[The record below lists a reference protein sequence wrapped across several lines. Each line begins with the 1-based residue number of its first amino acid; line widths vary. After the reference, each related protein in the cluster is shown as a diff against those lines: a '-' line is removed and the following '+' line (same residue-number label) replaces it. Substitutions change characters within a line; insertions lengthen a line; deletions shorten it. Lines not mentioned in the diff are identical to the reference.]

1 MAAQPLPFPDDGELA
16 ASQGLRTLESGD
28 DAAPAAT
35 APLNRLLAVNE
46 ELKALAA
53 LDWAAHVDANAKEA
67 VQGLEQIFRS
77 ATAIQVSVLGA
88 AETSGKWALDG
99 QRNFDSWV
107 SSQTGTTRGTAGRA
121 VKLSKTLQDDLPAT
135 RKALAEGS
143 ISSDHAQIIARRCT
157 KTDKHR
163 KRLADPRQGE
173 QFLIDHA
180 KQMDA
185 GKFSKVAHAWAI
197 ESDPKAAERQWRQE
211 SAKEEFTLAPVEDGF
226 HLAGW
231 LNPVNGAL
239 LQEALSSHMGRKA
252 ADDLRPINERRAE
265 GLISLAAQSLD
276 SGVKMPS
283 ARIRPH
289 LTVTMEYDTI
299 ERLVHASG
307 PLAPRSERS
316 CDGPEPFD
324 EGLWAQ
330 QWRPGD
336 DHVISTTLDYSK
348 LEGTA
353 PATLPDGTPIPHGVL
368 AKIACDSM
376 LTRVVFGAE
385 STVLDAGREERIF
398 PANQVRAIIA
408 RDRTCRYPGCDAGPG
423 FGEIHHS
430 LSWAKHNG
438 TTHVDLG
445 ILLCYFH
452 HGLVHERDIA
462 IRRKRGEWVFTTRHG
477 KTIHP
482 PGHRPPE
489 EGDPFSVLSA
499 PGSDSESWSETA
511 GNREVLADPERLS
524 RMPAQEP
531 GAQWEQPGL
540 YSCGPPPF

>member
-1 MAAQPLPFPDDGELA
+1 MAAQPLPFPDGGDFA
-16 ASQGLRTLESGD
+16 ASNGLPALESVES
-28 DAAPAAT
+28 AAT
-35 APLNRLLAVNE
+35 AAVDPLSRLLAVNE

-53 LDWAAHVDANAKEA
+53 VDWAAHVDANAKEA

-77 ATAIQVSVLGA
+77 TTAIQVSILGA
-88 AETSGKWALDG
+88 AETSGQWALDG
-99 QRNFDSWV
+99 QSTFDSWV

-173 QFLIDHA
+173 TFLIDNA

-185 GKFSKVAHAWAI
+185 GKFAKVADAWAI

-211 SAKEEFTLAPVEDGF
+211 SAKEEFILAPVEDGY

-231 LNPVNGAL
+231 LNSVNGAL

-252 ADDLRPINERRAE
+252 ADDLRPINERRVD

-276 SGVKMPS
+276 SGLKMPS

-299 ERLVHASG
+299 ERLVQASG
-307 PLAPRSERS
+307 PLAPQSDQG
-316 CDGPEPFD
+316 CGGTEPFD

-330 QWRPGD
+330 QWHPGD
-336 DHVISTTLDYSK
+336 DHVISTQLDFSK
-348 LEGTA
+348 LEGIA

-462 IRRKRGEWVFTTRHG
+462 ITRRRGEWVFTTRHG
-477 KTIHP
+477 KVIHP
-482 PGHRPPE
+482 PGHRPPNDV
-489 EGDPFSVLSA
+489 DPFTILAA
-499 PGSDSESWSETA
+499 PGSDSESWSESA
-511 GNREVLADPERLS
+511 QSGDALADPGRLS
-524 RMPAQEP
+524 SESTQEQTS
-531 GAQWEQPGL
+531 QWEQPGL
-540 YSCGPPPF
+540 YSSGPPPF

>member
-1 MAAQPLPFPDDGELA
+1 MAAEPLPFPDDGELA
-16 ASQGLRTLESGD
+16 ASKGL
-28 DAAPAAT
+28 PALVNEAT
-35 APLNRLLAVNE
+35 AASDPVSRLLAVNA
-46 ELKALAA
+46 ELKSLAA
-53 LDWAAHVDANAKEA
+53 IDWAAHVDANAKEA

-77 ATAIQVSVLGA
+77 TTAIQVSILGA

-99 QRNFDSWV
+99 QRTFDSWV

-163 KRLADPRQGE
+163 KRLTDPRQGE
-173 QFLIDHA
+173 TFLIDNA

-185 GKFSKVAHAWAI
+185 GKFAKVANAWAI

-211 SAKEEFTLAPVEDGF
+211 SAKEEVILAPVEDGY

-231 LNPVNGAL
+231 LNSVNGAL
-239 LQEALSSHMGRKA
+239 LQEALSAHMGRKA
-252 ADDLRPINERRAE
+252 ADDLRPINERRVD
-265 GLISLAAQSLD
+265 GLISLASQSLD
-276 SGVKMPS
+276 SGLKMPN

-289 LTVTMEYDTI
+289 LTLTMEYDTI
-299 ERLVHASG
+299 ERLVAASG
-307 PLAPRSERS
+307 PLAPQSAQGGE
-316 CDGPEPFD
+316 GTGQFD
-324 EGLWAQ
+324 EDLWAQ

-336 DHVISTTLDYSK
+336 DHVISTELDYSK
-348 LEGTA
+348 LEGVT

-398 PANQVRAIIA
+398 PAHQVRAIIA
-408 RDRTCRYPGCDAGPG
+408 RDRTCRYPGCDEGPG

-462 IRRKRGEWVFTTRHG
+462 ITRRRGEWVFTTRHG
-477 KTIHP
+477 KVIHP
-482 PGHRPPE
+482 PGHRPP
-489 EGDPFSVLSA
+489 GDADPFNVLAA
-499 PGSDSESWSETA
+499 PGSDSEIANNGEA
-511 GNREVLADPERLS
+511 RGDPGRLS
-524 RMPAQEP
+524 STSAQEQTS
-531 GAQWEQPGL
+531 QWEQPGF
-540 YSCGPPPF
+540 YSSGPPPF

>member
-1 MAAQPLPFPDDGELA
+1 IPLTILIRFTLSATPGNFLTRRHNFGAAVGTITRFGAAPAAASAKTLPMPRPRCQRLGADWGSKAPRDAEPPKPRTASLSVRYRTTLAIARMFYYTRGQKQSNEGHTMAAQPLPFPDDGELA
-16 ASQGLRTLESGD
+16 ASQGLRALESGD
-28 DAAPAAT
+28 DAATAAA

-53 LDWAAHVDANAKEA
+53 IDWAAHVDANAKEA

-121 VKLSKTLQDDLPAT
+121 VQRSKTLQDDLPAT

-185 GKFSKVAHAWAI
+185 GKFSKVANAWAI

-231 LNPVNGAL
+231 LHPVNGAL

-252 ADDLRPINERRAE
+252 ADDLRPINERRAD

-307 PLAPRSERS
+307 PLAPQS
-316 CDGPEPFD
+316 
-324 EGLWAQ
+324 
-330 QWRPGD
+330 
-336 DHVISTTLDYSK
+336 
-348 LEGTA
+348 
-353 PATLPDGTPIPHGVL
+353 
-368 AKIACDSM
+368 
-376 LTRVVFGAE
+376 
-385 STVLDAGREERIF
+385 
-398 PANQVRAIIA
+398 
-408 RDRTCRYPGCDAGPG
+408 DRTCD
-423 FGEIHHS
+423 
-430 LSWAKHNG
+430 G
-438 TTHVDLG
+438 T
-445 ILLCYFH
+445 
-452 HGLVHERDIA
+452 E
-462 IRRKRGEWVFTTRHG
+462 
-477 KTIHP
+477 
-482 PGHRPPE
+482 
-489 EGDPFSVLSA
+489 
-499 PGSDSESWSETA
+499 
-511 GNREVLADPERLS
+511 
-524 RMPAQEP
+524 
-531 GAQWEQPGL
+531 
-540 YSCGPPPF
+540 

>member
-1 MAAQPLPFPDDGELA
+1 MAAQPLPFPDRGDLA
-16 ASQGLRTLESGD
+16 ASNGLPALESVES
-28 DAAPAAT
+28 AAT
-35 APLNRLLAVNE
+35 AAVDPLSRLLAVNE

-53 LDWAAHVDANAKEA
+53 VDWAAHVDANAKEA

-77 ATAIQVSVLGA
+77 TTAIQVSILGA

-99 QRNFDSWV
+99 QSTFDSWV

-173 QFLIDHA
+173 TFLIDNA

-185 GKFSKVAHAWAI
+185 GKFAKVAHAWAI

-211 SAKEEFTLAPVEDGF
+211 SAKEEFILAPVEDGY

-231 LNPVNGAL
+231 LNSVNGAL

-252 ADDLRPINERRAE
+252 ADDLRPINERRVD

-276 SGVKMPS
+276 SGLKMPS

-299 ERLVHASG
+299 ERLVQASG
-307 PLAPRSERS
+307 PLAPQSDQGCS
-316 CDGPEPFD
+316 GTEPFD

-330 QWRPGD
+330 QWHPGD
-336 DHVISTTLDYSK
+336 DHVISTQLDFSK
-348 LEGTA
+348 LEGIA

-462 IRRKRGEWVFTTRHG
+462 ITRRRGEWVFTTRHG
-477 KTIHP
+477 KVIHP
-482 PGHRPPE
+482 PGHRPPNDV
-489 EGDPFSVLSA
+489 DPFTILAA
-499 PGSDSESWSETA
+499 PGSDSESWSESA
-511 GNREVLADPERLS
+511 QSGDALADPGRLS
-524 RMPAQEP
+524 SESTQEQTS
-531 GAQWEQPGL
+531 QWEQPGL
-540 YSCGPPPF
+540 YSSGPPPF